1 LAFWQ
6 GSRVKTSNMNIRAC
20 IIVSTILLL
29 LSSPSFQDEAQK
41 ETIVSQRLRK
51 FEEQLEKGEKK
62 EEQRPDSKDGN
73 CLSGC
78 NPFDIIFDIICSPK
92 PAYVQ
97 EPPTPRLQSPV
108 EREPKKK
115 EMSFKAGLGPLII
128 LPSIPGYS
136 LSAGFFYGTF
146 GIEADFLHLFEEVD
160 GIDKLAFLSAD
171 LNVSPWREKRIALD
185 FLMGI
190 KGVFGEGNYG
200 AFEFGLR
207 PHALITKN
215 IRFDLLARLG
225 LFENTPLFELGAGVG
240 WIWKWGEIWLGYRSL
255 IAKDE
260 TLDGPE
266 LRFSYIFKEPE

>member
-1 LAFWQ
+1 
-6 GSRVKTSNMNIRAC
+6 MNIRAC
-20 IIVSTILLL
+20 IIASTILLL

-51 FEEQLEKGEKK
+51 FEEQLEKGEK
-62 EEQRPDSKDGN
+62 EEQRPQYESKDSN

-97 EPPTPRLQSPV
+97 EPPPHLPSPV
-108 EREPKKK
+108 EKEPEKK

-136 LSAGFFYGTF
+136 LNAGFFYGTF
-146 GIEADFLHLFEEVD
+146 GIEADFLHLFEKVD

-171 LNVSPWREKRIALD
+171 LNISPWRGKRIALD
-185 FLMGI
+185 LLIGI
-190 KGVFGEGNYG
+190 KGVFGEGNNG
-200 AFEFGLR
+200 AFELGLR

-215 IRFDLLARLG
+215 ISFDLLAKVG
-225 LFENTPLFELGAGVG
+225 LFESTSLFELGAGVG
-240 WIWKWGEIWLGYRSL
+240 WIWKWGELRLGYRSL

-266 LRFSYIFKEPE
+266 LRFSYKFIEPE